1 MNFGFPLSL
10 SFQVT
15 ASTLGTKTFT
25 WRQVDLGRDVLT
37 PSSGTIPGT
46 GVTTV
51 TLSDLVLGDAV
62 AIEVVGQGK
71 TYLVFTLRH

>member
-1 MNFGFPLSL
+1 
-10 SFQVT
+10 
-15 ASTLGTKTFT
+15 
-25 WRQVDLGRDVLT
+25 VDLGRDVLT

-51 TLSDLVLGDAV
+51 TLTDLVLGDAV
-62 AIEVVGQGK
+62 SIEVVGQGK